1 MNNTKIKNLK
11 KFYKFCKINGLNC
24 ANIDFDNLDFE
35 TPENLESSFKNRS
48 NEIKMQFNHI
58 FSFPNEQKRFFNN
71 DYKEIIFE
79 PKNK

>member
-11 KFYKFCKINGLNC
+11 KFYKFCIKNGLNV

-48 NEIKMQFNHI
+48 QEIKMQFNYV
-58 FSFPNEQKRFFNN
+58 FNQPNEQKRFFNN
-71 DYKEIIFE
+71 DYKEIIFIA
-79 PKNK
+79 KN

>member
-11 KFYKFCKINGLNC
+11 KFYKFCVKNGLNV
-24 ANIDFDNLDFE
+24 ANLDFENLDFE

-48 NEIKMQFNHI
+48 QEIKMQFNHI
-58 FSFPNEQKRFFNN
+58 FSLPNERQIFFNN

-79 PKNK
+79 PKN